1 MKQKRNLKDEIDLRN
16 NFQNTS
22 QHYSRQLVLQPECSK
37 TGWTFVL
44 PALPNLN
51 MLGCKTCKTHRAIST
66 VLLGKNSNDS
76 LALIVILQRRL
87 LIAAGNFKK

>member
-37 TGWTFVL
+37 TGWTFML
-44 PALPNLN
+44 PALPNLI
-51 MLGCKTCKTHRAIST
+51 G
-66 VLLGKNSNDS
+66 
-76 LALIVILQRRL
+76 
-87 LIAAGNFKK
+87 